1 MENIEDYVNKM
12 LFDDTEEAANNHNV
26 NDTALPAMPPHH
38 AAETSTDPEA
48 PIPVEQHA
56 IYRDLYAAAF
66 GVDDKDAGQ
75 LAQFSPSPVE
85 FSSGA
90 NISVVPESFSTALG
104 SQKIPQWD
112 QVEQFSFPPIHYNS
126 ESANTSIMQE
136 SSSRD
141 LGSQQQSDVQQPNLA
156 PQKSSSLEP
165 IPILVK
171 SKSYIALSIHPDAG
185 ASSQHPSQGLP
196 ALGSSYTNQALD
208 TGASSQYPS
217 HGLPTLGSSYTN
229 QALAQQH
236 SSWPVQ
242 QLSPDASSSLTPEEV
257 VRGST
262 YRGLSLG
269 LSSKP
274 GVLSIGSIWNHREV
288 DLNAWAPASQA
299 PQRLSSVSV
308 STSATQTA
316 QQGLSGTN
324 ASASATQAT
333 SSSSAPATQATSS
346 SSNTRKRRAT
356 WEADATAQ
364 NDRTIFRTWIRQMS
378 ADGKNQK

>member
-12 LFDDTEEAANNHNV
+12 LFDDAEEVANHNV

-90 NISVVPESFSTALG
+90 NTSVVPESFSTALG
-104 SQKIPQWD
+104 SQKIPRWD
-112 QVEQFSFPPIHYNS
+112 QAEQFSFAPIDYNS
-126 ESANTSIMQE
+126 ESANTSMMQE

-141 LGSQQQSDVQQPNLA
+141 LGSQQQSDVQQPNPA

-196 ALGSSYTNQALD
+196 TLGSSYTNQALD

-236 SSWPVQ
+236 SGWPVQ

-333 SSSSAPATQATSS
+333 SSSSNA
-346 SSNTRKRRAT
+346 RKRRAT